1 MSKSKFK
8 KTKQISEQEAE
19 KLARKFVDE
28 MEGSGVFSTIY
39 YFNLVGKKKFE
50 LLRQGNKI

>member
-8 KTKQISEQEAE
+8 KTKQIGEQEAE
-19 KLARKFVDE
+19 KLAKTIINN

-39 YFNLVGKKKFE
+39 YYNLVGKKKFE